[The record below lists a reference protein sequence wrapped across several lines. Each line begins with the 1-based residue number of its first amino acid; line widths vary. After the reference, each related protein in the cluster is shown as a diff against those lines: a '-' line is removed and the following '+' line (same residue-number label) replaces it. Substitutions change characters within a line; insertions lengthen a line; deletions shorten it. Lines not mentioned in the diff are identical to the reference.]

1 MACHA
6 HGNRGCQPL
15 LNVAGVGCGVV
26 SARILQWVLI
36 PAAALLGVTGG
47 FGMIDG
53 WARHLPPAHFDSPV
67 YILGAV
73 IVAWWMRKVL
83 ARPER

>member
-1 MACHA
+1 
-6 HGNRGCQPL
+6 
-15 LNVAGVGCGVV
+15 
-26 SARILQWVLI
+26 
-36 PAAALLGVTGG
+36 
-47 FGMIDG
+47 MIDG
-53 WARHLPPAHFDSPV
+53 WARHLPPAHFDTPV